1 LDTPLLRQHFLTIA
15 RGAIDAASPQHL
27 IGRALEDPAI
37 ASRLRSGALRV
48 IAVGKASPFMA
59 DSFAGIAGDRI
70 RDGIVIGTHLPIA
83 LPPQL
88 EWIPSSHPLPDERS
102 VAAGRRA
109 LEVARQTD
117 PGDTLVVLLSGGASA
132 LMAVPAGDLSLE
144 DKRTA
149 VNALLK
155 AGADIT
161 ALNTIRKHLS
171 AVKGGRLAAA
181 ASGATVCLA
190 ISDVVGDDLSVIGS
204 GPTVPD
210 PSTYRDAWNYVEQF
224 GVGALLTDA
233 ATRYLRAGLD
243 GAIEETPNPGD
254 PRFAR
259 SVTRV
264 IGGRFNAMDGAAATA
279 RSLGYDVALIEEPI
293 VGDARTVGPVL
304 LARARAMAS
313 GRKRP
318 MAVVASGETT
328 VKVVGKGRGG
338 RNQEMALSVAS
349 ALAGESAEVAMASIG
364 TDGIDGPTDAAGAYA
379 DRTTLARA
387 EERSL
392 DAGAHL
398 DDNNAYA
405 FFKSLDD
412 LIMTGPSTTN
422 VGDIQIVLF
431 R

>member
-1 LDTPLLRQHFLTIA
+1 V
-15 RGAIDAASPQHL
+15 
-27 IGRALEDPAI
+27 
-37 ASRLRSGALRV
+37 ASRLSGRTLRV
-48 IAVGKASPFMA
+48 IAVGKAAPFMA
-59 DSFAGIAGDRI
+59 GEFARIAGASI

-109 LEVARQTD
+109 LDVARRTD

-132 LMAVPAGDLSLE
+132 LMAVPAGDLTLE

-161 ALNTIRKHLS
+161 ALNTVRKHLS
-171 AVKGGRLAAA
+171 AVKGGRLAAT
-181 ASGATVCLA
+181 ASGPTVCLA

-210 PSTYRDAWNYVEQF
+210 PSTYVDAWNHIDRLGVE
-224 GVGALLTDA
+224 GLITRA
-233 ATRYLRAGLD
+233 AAGYLRAGLE
-243 GAIEETPNPGD
+243 GRIAETPKAGD
-254 PRFAR
+254 ARFAR

-264 IGGRFNAMDGAAATA
+264 IGGRFNAMAGAADAA
-279 RSLGYDVALIEEPI
+279 RSLGYEVVVSEAPI
-293 VGDARTVGPVL
+293 VGDARTMGPVVL
-304 LARARAMAS
+304 ERARALAA
-313 GRKRP
+313 GRTGP
-318 MAVVASGETT
+318 LAVIASGETT
-328 VKVVGKGRGG
+328 VKVVGKGKGG
-338 RNQEMALSVAS
+338 RNQEIALSVAG
-349 ALAGESAEVAMASIG
+349 ALAADTSDVALGSVG

-387 EERSL
+387 GAQSMNA
-392 DAGAHL
+392 DAYLA
-398 DDNNAYA
+398 DNNAYA
-405 FFKSLDD
+405 FFHALDD
-412 LIMTGPSTTN
+412 LIVTGPSTTN
-422 VGDIQIVLF
+422 VGDLQIVLF